1 MGLTY
6 VSVGIANPLKPRKS
20 VKLEMLVDSG
30 AAYSVVPRA
39 LLEKLGIKPRTKR
52 SFILADGTN
61 VERRLGE
68 ATFDFQNEI
77 ATSPVIFGE
86 KGDAA
91 LFGMV
96 SLETLGLI
104 LDPLKRELRPLPM
117 MLASQRLSRVP
128 G

>member
-1 MGLTY
+1 
-6 VSVGIANPLKPRKS
+6 
-20 VKLEMLVDSG
+20 
-30 AAYSVVPRA
+30 
-39 LLEKLGIKPRTKR
+39 
-52 SFILADGTN
+52 